1 MDIISGSSLS
11 FEVDEK
17 PAFVVPLKDVSQAT
31 TGESFL
37 YGCVHHEHVQ
47 YNTMLF
53 CDINWPRL
61 TNSAAY

>member
-1 MDIISGSSLS
+1 MILKSVLDIISGSSLS

-37 YGCVHHEHVQ
+37 YYCVHHEHVILL
-47 YNTMLF
+47 YK
-53 CDINWPRL
+53 L
-61 TNSAAY
+61 TQA